1 MPHFTRQFHNHAPV
15 VDAVFHISEPC
26 LRLLTDGGRERP
38 RPLVGQ
44 ALLDTGAGCTC
55 VDPAV
60 THALGLEPRGVED
73 VYTPSTGDD
82 PHTTTQYDLSII
94 IPPASAQDALV
105 LKAFPVIHSEAA
117 ARLYR
122 QGVAGCVEPRFG
134 GPCGARASAAG
145 QIAGARPPRRGGV
158 HPGGT

>member
-15 VDAVFHISEPC
+15 VDAVFHISEPR
-26 LRLLTDGGRERP
+26 LRLLTAGGREPP
-38 RPLVGQ
+38 RPVVGQ

-60 THALGLEPRGVED
+60 TYALGLEPRGVED

-94 IPPASAQDALV
+94 IPPASAQDAPLV
-105 LKAFPVIHSEAA
+105 LKAFPVIHSELLRVHGLHALIGRDVLRRCIFHYEGA
-117 ARLYR
+117 
-122 QGVAGCVEPRFG
+122 VEFFSL
-134 GPCGARASAAG
+134 AW
-145 QIAGARPPRRGGV
+145 
-158 HPGGT
+158 